1 MAQILRI
8 AADTTDFC
16 SIQGAH
22 LLGVYGYAA
31 GGELEVKLHNGTA
44 LSDATLFETKSGPDP
59 AAISNFSTMFP
70 FPVRF
75 SGKLSATVPT
85 GCLLFVVLK

>member
-8 AADTTDFC
+8 GANTTDFC
-16 SIQGAH
+16 DIQGVH

-31 GGELEVKLHNGTA
+31 GGELEVKLHNGPA
-44 LSDATLFETKSGPDP
+44 LSDATLFEIKSGPDP
-59 AAISNFSTMFP
+59 ASVSNFSIMFP

-75 SGKLSATVPT
+75 SGELSATVPT